1 MGLFDSHVHL
11 DDSRFDGDREELIS
25 SLSEDGID
33 YVVNIGADLQTSKTL
48 LNYLKNILLYMLQ

>member
-33 YVVNIGADLQTSKTL
+33 YVVNVAFFPCSPSHFW
-48 LNYLKNILLYMLQ
+48 NYI

>member
-33 YVVNIGADLQTSKTL
+33 YVVNIGADLQTL